1 MDLREITLEY
11 TAELFGQTSGW
22 PLNASFNSG
31 KVPGIDRFASNAK
44 SINHICQSP
53 ALLDPGFFQRSHGM
67 TSCLDIGDLDSAHCA
82 DYLQAKSAQDALR
95 NTQPEQNIPL
105 MEIGDVIR
113 QARKKKGLTL
123 EQLAHQVGTDTGNLS
138 RLERGK
144 QGASQELLSKLLG
157 ALGLSLSL
165 AQTDQSNA
173 DPGPSL
179 TTPFRSV
186 KIAGTAQLGAEGY
199 WTALS
204 PGDGHVDIPT
214 KDKDA
219 YALRLRGDS
228 MSPAIRSGWVAV
240 CEPNSQLIPGEYVH
254 IKLKG
259 FDGDGE
265 SMVKELLYAND
276 EEISVMSINDA
287 FGRRTLAL
295 AEIEYIHPVPFI
307 VAPSKIVQ

>member
-1 MDLREITLEY
+1 MSL
-11 TAELFGQTSGW
+11 A
-22 PLNASFNSG
+22 A
-31 KVPGIDRFASNAK
+31 V
-44 SINHICQSP
+44 
-53 ALLDPGFFQRSHGM
+53 
-67 TSCLDIGDLDSAHCA
+67 
-82 DYLQAKSAQDALR
+82 
-95 NTQPEQNIPL
+95 NTQRNVAAMKKWNELAKARMKEQ
-105 MEIGDVIR
+105 
-113 QARKKKGLTL
+113 KLTQ
-123 EQLAHQVGTDTGNLS
+123 EKLAETLGVT
-138 RLERGK
+138 
-144 QGASQELLSKLLG
+144 QGAIAHWLSGRREPDLATINRILSAVGLPELQMGS
-157 ALGLSLSL
+157 
-165 AQTDQSNA
+165 DSNA
-173 DPGPSL
+173 DPGPAIS
-179 TTPFRSV
+179 TPFRSV

-204 PGDGHVDIPT
+204 PSDGHVDIPT

-259 FDGDGE
+259 FDGEGE
-265 SMVKELLYAND
+265 SMVKELLYANE

-295 AEIEYIHPVPFI
+295 ADIEYIHPVPFI